1 MEKDRI
7 LYYMEEAYSSS
18 IWQLPD
24 DFLSFEA
31 YMEVLYD
38 LDRSSSPGYPYCQ
51 EKPTIGEWL
60 GFNPFTL
67 EFSEASV
74 HRLWSDVQLVL
85 SGDFEHVFRV
95 FVKMEPHKREKV
107 EQGRWRLII
116 ASALPIQVVWS
127 MCFRYQQKLEI
138 KNAYHLPSQQGL
150 ILSSGGW
157 KYFYAMWKNNG
168 FNVGLDKSAWDWT
181 FPYWMLCLDLE
192 LCYRLGRGAKMEE
205 WRRITEWLHNDA
217 FCDSRLMLSDGRI
230 FDQQVPGFM
239 KSGLY
244 CTISKNSRGTIMA
257 HIYNCMLTGAR
268 IHPLPAAVGDDSLQ
282 REDQSTDLSGYQK
295 MGIVVKSVTKGLEF
309 VGHDFKDTGPVPV
322 YMPKHIAKLVRTNED
337 TLEQYLESMARMYC
351 HDDYNFGVWSNI
363 AKRLNVRIHSQR
375 YYLMWYD
382 YEGL

>member
-1 MEKDRI
+1 MEKERI
-7 LYYMEEAYSSS
+7 LYHMEEAYTSS

-24 DFLSFEA
+24 DFDSFET

-38 LDRSSSPGYPYCQ
+38 LDRTSSPGYPYCRD
-51 EKPTIGEWL
+51 KPTIGEWL

-67 EFSEASV
+67 EFSESAV

-85 SGDFEHVFRV
+85 SGDYEHIFRV
-95 FVKMEPHKREKV
+95 FVKMEPHKKEKV
-107 EQGRWRLII
+107 KLGRWRLII
-116 ASALPIQVVWS
+116 ASALPVQVAWN

-138 KNAYHLPSQQGL
+138 KNAYTLPSQQGL

-157 KYFYAMWKNNG
+157 KYFYAKWKNSG

-181 FPYWMLCLDLE
+181 FPAWMLNLDLE
-192 LCYRLGRGAKMEE
+192 LCYRLGRGARMDE

-217 FCDSRLMLSDGRI
+217 FYQSRLMLSDGRV

-257 HIYNCMLTGAR
+257 HIYNCMLTGAS
-268 IHPLPAAVGDDSLQ
+268 IYPLPAAVGDDSLQ
-282 REDQSTDLSGYQK
+282 REDQSHDLTGYKK
-295 MGIVVKSVTKGLEF
+295 MGIVVKSVTKKLEF
-309 VGHDFKDTGPVPV
+309 VGHDFTPQGPVPV

-351 HDDYNFGVWSNI
+351 HDNDNFAIWKDLAQAFG
-363 AKRLNVRIHSQR
+363 VRIHSQR
-375 YYLMWYD
+375 YYVMWYD